1 MAGGAG
7 AGDQS
12 IGPFAAS
19 TRRGQGLGRGGPVQ
33 LPNPQ
38 KTTDATVIHHQGEGG
53 FQPQA
58 ERRQTVQGELVGE
71 GIEGMAPMADL
82 LKTPTVTGA

>member
-1 MAGGAG
+1 MAAGAG

-19 TRRGQGLGRGGPVQ
+19 TRRGQGLGRGWPVE

-38 KTTDATVIHHQGEGG
+38 KTTDPTVIHHQGEGG

-58 ERRQTVQGELVGE
+58 ERRQAVQGELVGE
-71 GIEGMAPMADL
+71 GIEGMAPMTDL
-82 LKTPTVTGA
+82 LKAPSLTGA

>member
-19 TRRGQGLGRGGPVQ
+19 TRWGQGLGRGGAVE

-38 KTTDATVIHHQGEGG
+38 KTTDATIIHHQGEGG

-58 ERRQTVQGELVGE
+58 ERRQPVQGELVGE
-71 GIEGMAPMADL
+71 GIEGMAPMTDL
-82 LKTPTVTGA
+82 LKAPTVAGA